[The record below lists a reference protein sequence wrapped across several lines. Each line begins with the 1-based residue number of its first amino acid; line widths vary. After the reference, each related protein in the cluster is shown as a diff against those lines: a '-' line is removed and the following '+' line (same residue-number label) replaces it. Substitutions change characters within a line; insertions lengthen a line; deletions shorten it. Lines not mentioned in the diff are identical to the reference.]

1 MKKFFGFLKRILGF
15 KKKEKKKSDASIYP
29 MF

>member
-1 MKKFFGFLKRILGF
+1 MRKLFEFFKRILGF